1 MDWSQIEKDVRS
13 QTGSI
18 LKSSYSVATPA
29 LAPGISVSRFG
40 HNQSYDTIQQNITSI
55 QTNQQNQQMS
65 HELLNVINELRSTI
79 GKQNDKILTLERNAE
94 SSAHL
99 LHDIS
104 EQHNSL
110 FDRIETLDESV
121 VDIKTISK
129 VCITPYN

>member
-18 LKSSYSVATPA
+18 LKNSYIVATPA

-40 HNQSYDTIQQNITSI
+40 HNQKYNTIQQNISSI
-55 QTNQQNQQMS
+55 QTNQQNQQVS

-79 GKQNDKILTLERNAE
+79 GKQNDEILILERNAE